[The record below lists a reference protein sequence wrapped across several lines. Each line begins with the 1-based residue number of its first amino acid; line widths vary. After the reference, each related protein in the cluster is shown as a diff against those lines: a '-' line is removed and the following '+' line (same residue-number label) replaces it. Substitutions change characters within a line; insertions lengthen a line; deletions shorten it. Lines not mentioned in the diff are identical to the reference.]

1 MRFFDIL
8 LVGDFRFGGGTSTAV
23 ANELRALSSTS
34 RSVGLYQLDAD
45 IVARNAGPWHPEII
59 RIIKAVGATIIVPGE
74 EAQANILIVHSPW
87 VFGSPP
93 EITPRLRARLRL
105 LIAHHPPMNAKGLL
119 YYDPWTVHRR
129 ARHLFGGEFIWA
141 PNSPVCR
148 ANFASAGVHLP
159 LLKDDWTNVIFVDDW
174 GEARTQPRGDL
185 PIIGRHSQ
193 ARVTKWPEQ
202 RADILRAYPPDP
214 RIKVRVMGIPRRV
227 RRILG
232 PIPSNWMVFEVN
244 STPVRNF
251 LAEIDFFVYF
261 HHSSWVES
269 FGRCI
274 AEAASAGC
282 IVVIPHYLEAN
293 FGAAAVYGDV
303 SDVDRIVEEFW
314 TDRSAFVSQ
323 SLRARREIAA
333 RYSDQ
338 RLLETLSRLECMPPT
353 LETVGTYH
361 SLRNLWDRAR
371 YRLRGSARKRVRP

>member
-1 MRFFDIL
+1 
-8 LVGDFRFGGGTSTAV
+8 
-23 ANELRALSSTS
+23 
-34 RSVGLYQLDAD
+34 
-45 IVARNAGPWHPEII
+45 
-59 RIIKAVGATIIVPGE
+59 
-74 EAQANILIVHSPW
+74 
-87 VFGSPP
+87 
-93 EITPRLRARLRL
+93 
-105 LIAHHPPMNAKGLL
+105 MNAKGLL